1 MNKKGEYKF
10 LVADH
15 DTDLVQVVRVSSS
28 RYIRH
33 FIVPPRP
40 PWKHCLFLGNLEVN

>member
-28 RYIRH
+28 ASDISLCPHALR
-33 FIVPPRP
+33 V
-40 PWKHCLFLGNLEVN
+40 LFRANP